1 MGNTPESKNLLK
13 ERSEPMRKRG
23 KGKGRRICWR
33 GWESGEATP
42 SAKAGRGL
50 STTKSTKKHEV
61 EKNRCWK
68 AGRRGSEKA
77 DS

>member
-33 GWESGEATP
+33 GWESGE
-42 SAKAGRGL
+42 GIVH
-50 STTKSTKKHEV
+50 HE
-61 EKNRCWK
+61 EHEETR
-68 AGRRGSEKA
+68 S
-77 DS
+77 